1 MATLWPSS
9 ARPKLRQMPL
19 RVGSVTLPP
28 IIFPGRPERWWGD
41 EALKAETDPPQATL
55 EQRHQAAG
63 DVLPLRRSGFFFGG
77 GSVFGGVPQSGRDRP
92 IERQRENQDEPVEPI
107 GALDLAGLEIEPP
120 GLEIREHRLDAPAQA
135 VVARTPWRGTLGHGD
150 DPWFGLAV
158 PVHHGDMRARTFS
171 GQRDVLQPVFAARET
186 IRQGRLAAV
195 VEHAQVLLAAQPP
208 APAVIATP
216 GDHGGR
222 AVEKS

>member
-1 MATLWPSS
+1 MRR
-9 ARPKLRQMPL
+9 RPRLNSDIKLRATFL
-19 RVGSVTLPP
+19 RC
-28 IIFPGRPERWWGD
+28 
-41 EALKAETDPPQATL
+41 
-55 EQRHQAAG
+55 AAAA
-63 DVLPLRRSGFFFGG
+63 FFFDG

-150 DPWFGLAV
+150 DPWFALAV

-171 GQRDVLQPVFAARET
+171 GSAR
-186 IRQGRLAAV
+186 R
-195 VEHAQVLLAAQPP
+195 PP
-208 APAVIATP
+208 TC
-216 GDHGGR
+216 
-222 AVEKS
+222 